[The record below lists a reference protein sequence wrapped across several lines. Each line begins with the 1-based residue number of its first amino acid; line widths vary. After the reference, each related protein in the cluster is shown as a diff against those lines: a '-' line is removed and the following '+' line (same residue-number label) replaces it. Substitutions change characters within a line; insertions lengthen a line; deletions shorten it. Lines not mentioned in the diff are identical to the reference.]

1 MDTLVGVGRAGR
13 ASCASVHTFRFAATM
28 PPPAA
33 PLHRWRADLRALEDL
48 GISTV
53 VAADHFT
60 QGYAFEPMV
69 ALTAAAGCTTTLRLQ
84 TGVLGNDYRHPV
96 LVHRMAAVLDVVSE
110 GRLTLGLGAGWMTSD
125 YEAAGIPLDP
135 PAVRVDRF
143 EEAVAVVI
151 GLFADEPFD
160 FVGEHYEIKGLD
172 GLPKPVQRPHPPLF
186 VGGGSR
192 RVLGIAGRRAD
203 VVGINASLGAGELG
217 AHAINDLSAPRVREK
232 IGWVLDSA
240 DAAGR
245 PRDAVELEMNH
256 WLAKVTPTAAAA
268 RDLLDRVARRNGV
281 DPDLLASSPAV
292 LVGTTSQLV
301 DTLRARRAE
310 LGISHLQL
318 DAGFPTPDL
327 QAFGPVIAELAETSE
342 APG

>member
-1 MDTLVGVGRAGR
+1 
-13 ASCASVHTFRFAATM
+13 M
-28 PPPAA
+28 PAPAL
-33 PLHRWRADLRALEDL
+33 PLDRWQDELRALERL

-60 QGYAFEPMV
+60 EGYSFEPMV
-69 ALTAAAGCTTTLRLQ
+69 ALTAAASCTTTLRVQ

-143 EEAVAVVI
+143 EEALAIVI
-151 GLFADEPFD
+151 GLFADGALD

-172 GLPKPVQRPHPPLF
+172 GLPKPVQRPHPPIF

-192 RVLGIAGRRAD
+192 RVLGIAGRQAD
-203 VVGINASLGAGELG
+203 IVGINASLRAGTLG
-217 AHAINDLSAPRVREK
+217 AHAINDLSVARVREK
-232 IGWVLDSA
+232 IGWVLDA
-240 DAAGR
+240 AEAAGR
-245 PRDAVELEMNH
+245 PRDAVQLDMNH
-256 WLAKVTPTAAAA
+256 WLAKVTPSAAAG
-268 RDLLDRVARRNGV
+268 RDLLERVARRNGV
-281 DPDLLASSPAV
+281 DPELLAESPSV
-292 LVGTTSQLV
+292 LVGTTAQLV
-301 DTLRARRAE
+301 DTLRARRDE

-327 QAFGPVIAELAETSE
+327 DAFGPVIAALAGT
-342 APG
+342 